1 MSGPVFAEANAFADQ
16 FPLDV
21 VMAVETV
28 GDRKRQEG
36 TDTWHGAQNF
46 IPDIE
51 IIVRFSG
58 SAVER

>member
-36 TDTWHGAQNF
+36 TDTHGMGPELHPGYRNN
-46 IPDIE
+46 
-51 IIVRFSG
+51 
-58 SAVER
+58 SAF